1 MTTNASNTGTCET
14 MPCHQWVS
22 AVVDV
27 AKVSVADMEAYC
39 TRARMHMMFNAGEPV
54 WMAAD
59 ALKTWVRIGKRADRA
74 DSEVDGL
81 RRAVRASMRR

>member
-1 MTTNASNTGTCET
+1 MNTSNTGSNET

-22 AVVDV
+22 AVVD
-27 AKVSVADMEAYC
+27 AAAVSTEDMERYC

-59 ALKTWVRIGKRADRA
+59 ALKQWVRNGKRADRN

-81 RRAVRASMRR
+81 RRAVRESLKR